1 MILSFTDWE
10 RMVPKNTIKSVT
22 CSWGAHR
29 GGKSLGSR
37 AWSLNLKI
45 TLVVTVGCSGR
56 VCPLSSGALSLTWV
70 MYSLPWAKQQ
80 VYLSRC
86 PEKVKTWV
94 EPPWRDCS
102 TMTVCDR
109 VGSVLRTWLS
119 CAEPWGRFP
128 GLFLVLSTCK
138 QIGSRILP
146 RTCFS
151 IYYHFF
157 WLNNK
162 TVVFNGLWMIYS
174 KMTFY

>member
-10 RMVPKNTIKSVT
+10 RMVRKNTIKSVT
-22 CSWGAHR
+22 CSWRAHR
-29 GGKSLGSR
+29 GGESLGSR

-56 VCPLSSGALSLTWV
+56 VYPPSAGALSLTWV

-80 VYLSRC
+80 LYLSRC

-119 CAEPWGRFP
+119 CAEPGGRFP
-128 GLFLVLSTCK
+128 GLFPVLSTLQTDWITNHSK
-138 QIGSRILP
+138 NL
-146 RTCFS
+146 
-151 IYYHFF
+151 FF
-157 WLNNK
+157 YLLS
-162 TVVFNGLWMIYS
+162 F
-174 KMTFY
+174 FFFA